1 MLKEAAVTAIS
12 RRLDA
17 WKNLPKSEN
26 VSKQI
31 NYAVLT
37 VFFSDDDTM
46 TVTGLKKD
54 KKDFFHFFPVVF

>member
-1 MLKEAAVTAIS
+1 MLKEATATAIS
-12 RRLDA
+12 RHLDA
-17 WKNLPKSEN
+17 WNNFPKSED

-46 TVTGLKKD
+46 TVTGVKKD
-54 KKDFFHFFPVVF
+54 KKDFFHFFPMVF